1 MSTKTKR
8 KFLLLTEKGMQLTL
22 GLPKYGLTLVI
33 FGICNSTVLHI
44 GLDIYYLAF
53 VCYLHLQFF
62 NHHRY
67 RADGILIPVL
77 RQALSV
83 TGHAK
88 RRHDKHNRTV
98 KRQTKCQ
105 PFAKLKELQADTQ
118 ANAFA
123 AHLILPNRTQSPP
136 TTRPVDG

>member
-1 MSTKTKR
+1 VVKI
-8 KFLLLTEKGMQLTL
+8 
-22 GLPKYGLTLVI
+22 PPI
-33 FGICNSTVLHI
+33 AN
-44 GLDIYYLAF
+44 
-53 VCYLHLQFF
+53 LQ
-62 NHHRY
+62 N
-67 RADGILIPVL
+67 
-77 RQALSV
+77 V

-88 RRHDKHNRTV
+88 RRHDKQKRTI

-136 TTRPVDG
+136 TTRQVDG

>member
-1 MSTKTKR
+1 MLKIRHIAKPKT
-8 KFLLLTEKGMQLTL
+8 
-22 GLPKYGLTLVI
+22 
-33 FGICNSTVLHI
+33 
-44 GLDIYYLAF
+44 
-53 VCYLHLQFF
+53 
-62 NHHRY
+62 
-67 RADGILIPVL
+67 
-77 RQALSV
+77 V

-123 AHLILPNRTQSPP
+123 AHLILPIRTQSPP
-136 TTRPVDG
+136 PDQWTVDSLTATFDNNRVLKINFTTYFNELNLN